1 MASKPKPGRPNT
13 RGITPMMSSRISK
26 AVYERVVKLAAEERR
41 TTSAQFEQLVDEA
54 LQARAVRSVSDGK
67 AR

>member
-13 RGITPMMSSRISK
+13 RGTTRMMSLRISK

-54 LQARAVRSVSDGK
+54 LQSRAVRSANEGK